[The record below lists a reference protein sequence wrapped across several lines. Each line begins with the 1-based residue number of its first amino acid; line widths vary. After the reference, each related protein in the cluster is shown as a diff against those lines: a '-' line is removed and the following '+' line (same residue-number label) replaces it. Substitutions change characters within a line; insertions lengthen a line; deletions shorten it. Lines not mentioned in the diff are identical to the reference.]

1 MENQNPF
8 KQLESDATCPANLK
22 EELIS
27 EIDLIRN
34 VTTVIDLYIGD
45 LFNLAA
51 VLVNPPQSDNSS
63 SNTNT

>member
-1 MENQNPF
+1 MENPNPF

-22 EELIS
+22 EELVS

-34 VTTVIDLYIGD
+34 VTTIIDVYIGD

-51 VLVNPPQSDNSS
+51 VLINPPRNSS
-63 SNTNT
+63 TNTDT